1 MDTKLEKNVL
11 GYENHIAN
19 NMISHMEFSLG
30 SWKETKE
37 PRVTPKKHEQN
48 MRNTTKTPTSA
59 QNRTQNTRAE
69 RLRMFSVL

>member
-1 MDTKLEKNVL
+1 MDIKLQKKVL
-11 GYENHIAN
+11 GYGNHIAN
-19 NMISHMEFSLG
+19 NMISHMVFSLG

-37 PRVTPKKHEQN
+37 PRVGPTKHEQN
-48 MRNTTKTPTSA
+48 MQNTTKTPTSA